1 MQKLAFV
8 AYPDSRPLIAEA
20 IEGAVDLARSSPVF
34 LKPWKA
40 MQTIGFKL
48 DDQVRSNVAAAAL
61 LAADITYPN
70 TNVFY
75 EMGYAIGI
83 GKPVIPTVHRA
94 VEKAVQRVV
103 QLGLFDTI
111 GWAAYANAQEL
122 FEALQAP
129 PRISLDEHA
138 HASQEPQSATF
149 HSRYS
154 D

>member
-1 MQKLAFV
+1 MQKLAFF
-8 AYPDSRPLIAEA
+8 AYPDNRRLIAEA
-20 IEGAVDLARSSPVF
+20 IEGAVELAQSSPVV

-40 MQTIGFKL
+40 MQIIGFKL
-48 DDQVRSNVAAAAL
+48 DDQVRSNVATAAV

-94 VEKAVQRVV
+94 VEKAAQRVT

-111 GWAAYANAQEL
+111 GWAGYTNAKEL
-122 FEALQAP
+122 FEALQVP
-129 PRISLDEHA
+129 PNRPGRTRTLVER
-138 HASQEPQSATF
+138 TTV
-149 HSRYS
+149 SRS
-154 D
+154 SSSTSR